1 MVGAETESKFYTKP
15 LREQV
20 CDYLK
25 KEIGSRRIR
34 PGDFINLRQL
44 STELGISITPLRD
57 ALLQLE
63 CEGMVN
69 ILPRRG
75 IMIREFTLKDIENY
89 YDMLSVLE
97 SHAME
102 SAIYNLKKEHCRIM
116 RKINE
121 EIRECA
127 YNKQF
132 DNGRALNKTF
142 HTIYLSLSEN
152 SYTQTLWSNT
162 WSRLFY
168 CPTNIVHSIE
178 WELICYN
185 QHEGLISAIEEQD
198 LHKAVHY
205 IKDEHWSF
213 KKQKKYILKYYD
225 FGSAQPE
232 PEGSKKQEN

>member
-1 MVGAETESKFYTKP
+1 MSESDAKFYTKP

-25 KEIGSRRIR
+25 KEIGSRKIH

-44 STELGISITPLRD
+44 SAELGISITPLRD

-63 CEGMVN
+63 CEGMVD
-69 ILPRRG
+69 ILPRKG
-75 IMIREFTLKDIENY
+75 IMLREFTLKDIENY

-102 SAIYNLKKEHCRIM
+102 SAIYNLQKEHCRIM

-185 QHEGLISAIEEQD
+185 QHEGLISAIEERD
-198 LHKAVHY
+198 LHKAIHF

>member
-1 MVGAETESKFYTKP
+1 MSESDAKFYTKP

-25 KEIGSRRIR
+25 KEIGSRKIH

-44 STELGISITPLRD
+44 SAELGISITPLRD

-63 CEGMVN
+63 CEGMVD
-69 ILPRRG
+69 ILPRKG
-75 IMIREFTLKDIENY
+75 IMLREFTLKDIENY

-102 SAIYNLKKEHCRIM
+102 SAIYNLQKEHCRIM

-152 SYTQTLWSNT
+152 SY
-162 WSRLFY
+162 
-168 CPTNIVHSIE
+168 
-178 WELICYN
+178 
-185 QHEGLISAIEEQD
+185 IEERD
-198 LHKAVHY
+198 LHKAIHF

-225 FGSAQPE
+225 FGSAKQGA
-232 PEGSKKQEN
+232 EG

>member
-1 MVGAETESKFYTKP
+1 MPVNETGTKFYTKP

-25 KEIGSRRIR
+25 KEIGSHHIR

-75 IMIREFTLKDIENY
+75 IMLREFSLKDIENY
-89 YDMLSVLE
+89 YDMLGVLE
-97 SHAME
+97 SYAME
-102 SAIYNLKKEHCRIM
+102 SAIFNLKSEHCRIL

-127 YNKQF
+127 FTDQF
-132 DNGRALNKTF
+132 DNSRALNKTF
-142 HTIYLSLSEN
+142 HTTYLSLSEN
-152 SYTQTLWSNT
+152 SYIQTLWSNT

-168 CPTNIVHSIE
+168 CPTNIVHSID
-178 WELICYN
+178 WELVCCD
-185 QHEGLISAIEEQD
+185 QHDGLIDAIEEKD
-198 LHKAVHY
+198 LRKAVHF

-213 KKQKKYILKYYD
+213 KKQKKYVLKYYD
-225 FGSAQPE
+225 FGVQSE
-232 PEGSKKQEN
+232 EDSN

>member
-1 MVGAETESKFYTKP
+1 MGVSETKFYTKP

-25 KEIGSRRIR
+25 KEIGSHQIR

-75 IMIREFTLKDIENY
+75 IMLREFSLKDIENY
-89 YDMLSVLE
+89 YGMLAVLE
-97 SHAME
+97 SYAME
-102 SAIYNLKKEHCRIM
+102 SAIFNLKKEHCRIM

-127 YNKQF
+127 YTNEF
-132 DNGRALNKTF
+132 DNSRSLNKTF

-152 SYTQTLWSNT
+152 SYVQTLWSNT

-168 CPTNIVHSIE
+168 CPTNIVHSID
-178 WELICYN
+178 WELICCD
-185 QHEGLISAIEEQD
+185 QHDGLIDAIEERD
-198 LHKAVHY
+198 LYKAVHF
-205 IKDEHWSF
+205 IKDKHWSF

-225 FGSAQPE
+225 FGVSNAE
-232 PEGSKKQEN
+232 DSESDEF

>member
-1 MVGAETESKFYTKP
+1 MSESDAKFYTKP

-25 KEIGSRRIR
+25 KEIGSRKIH

-44 STELGISITPLRD
+44 SAELGISITPLSA

-63 CEGMVN
+63 CEGMVD
-69 ILPRRG
+69 ILPRKG
-75 IMIREFTLKDIENY
+75 IMLREFTLKDIENY

-102 SAIYNLKKEHCRIM
+102 SAIYNLQKEHCRIM

-185 QHEGLISAIEEQD
+185 Q
-198 LHKAVHY
+198 Y
-205 IKDEHWSF
+205 
-213 KKQKKYILKYYD
+213 
-225 FGSAQPE
+225 
-232 PEGSKKQEN
+232 